1 VITVSEDGR
10 TVYCPEEQMSN
21 ILSFEYDQVYRE
33 TSNTA
38 QIFERRCATPP
49 RLFWNSVYIFS
60 ISSLAIVLTLKCSP
74 LFVIASSLSS
84 LRWTAGST
92 PW

>member
-1 VITVSEDGR
+1 MHVAVSVHAPAEAQLQAPRVARGVITVSEDGR

-38 QIFERRCATPP
+38 QIFERRCANPP
-49 RLFWNSVYIFS
+49 KLFWYSVS
-60 ISSLAIVLTLKCSP
+60 ISV
-74 LFVIASSLSS
+74 FQV
-84 LRWTAGST
+84 
-92 PW
+92 